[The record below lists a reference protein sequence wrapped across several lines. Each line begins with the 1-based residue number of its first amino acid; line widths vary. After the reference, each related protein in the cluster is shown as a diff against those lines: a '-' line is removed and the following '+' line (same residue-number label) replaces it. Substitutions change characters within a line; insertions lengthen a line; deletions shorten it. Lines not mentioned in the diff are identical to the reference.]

1 MESLNN
7 RLILEVYVPKA
18 LETKVSNGFASI
30 NQATNLAG
38 LRLLADFRLPDGRIA
53 AAGSVAYIKEHSLMT
68 NPLFK
73 QAFSLASISQKFIIA
88 PFELVEMMEIV

>member
-18 LETKVSNGFASI
+18 LETKVNNGFASI
-30 NQATNLAG
+30 AQAANLAG

-53 AAGSVAYIKEHSLMT
+53 PVGSIAYIKEHTLMT
-68 NPLFK
+68 HAIFK
-73 QAFSLASISQKFIIA
+73 QTFELAVIGQKFTIA
-88 PFELVEMMEIV
+88 PLELVEMLEMA